1 MKPNLEPLKS
11 ATRSS
16 VALAIGLLCMSTGG
30 EAFAA
35 SPEVS
40 VTATPDRCF
49 TTVGA
54 DWATIVTR

>member
-35 SPEVS
+35 SPEVNALRS
-40 VTATPDRCF
+40 VEQAKV
-49 TTVGA
+49 TV
-54 DWATIVTR
+54 